1 MEGKIGLL
9 TLDSHNYNFGGLL
22 QGYALQ
28 HMIGTLNYTCE
39 IIDYDNAELSTFSP
53 KRSMRYLTL
62 KKCFDKLHG
71 LCTKEETNSH
81 IINMVTKRKKRFDA
95 FRQTQMQFSRPCTR
109 KELSE
114 IALQYDV
121 IVCGSD
127 QIWNPSFNR
136 PSFFLDFVP
145 DSIGKVIYAASIG
158 RDELTGYE
166 KKAYEK
172 YLKPLQ
178 WISVRESGAKAL
190 LEPITADRSIKLVLD
205 PTLLLEPVH
214 WRKLAGEGRLVREKY
229 VFCYFLGMDEEKKGA
244 AMEFASDHGLKVI
257 SIPYLHGRYESLDDG
272 FSEEE
277 FDIGPVEFL
286 NLIQNADFVLTDSF
300 HASLFSI
307 LFQKNFRVFGRKWGG
322 GDMNT
327 RIHTLLGYI
336 GRSDYLIS
344 PSQLKESKK
353 KEEQGW
359 NFDGIDRKRDESIEW
374 LKTAL
379 VESIK
384 NQTPKRGR

>member
-9 TLDSHNYNFGGLL
+9 TLESHSYNYGGLL

-28 HMIGTLNYTCE
+28 SIIEAMSHTCE
-39 IIDYDNAELSTFSP
+39 IIDYTQSTELCTFSP
-53 KRSMRYLTL
+53 KRSIRYLTL
-62 KKCFDKLHG
+62 KKCRSKIAWLMR
-71 LCTKEETNSH
+71 KEETNYH
-81 IINMVTKRKKRFDA
+81 VTEMVAKRRKKFDA
-95 FRQTQMQFSRPCTR
+95 FRQAHMRFSQPCTR
-109 KELSE
+109 KELPQT
-114 IALQYDV
+114 ALQYGA

-127 QIWNPSFNR
+127 QIWNPSWSR

-178 WISVRESGAKAL
+178 WISVRESGAKEL
-190 LEPITADRSIKLVLD
+190 LEPITAGKSIKLVLD
-205 PTLLLEPVH
+205 PTLLLEPAH
-214 WRKLAGEGRLVREKY
+214 WRKLAGGGRLVQEKY

-244 AMEFASDHGLKVI
+244 ALEFASDHGLKLI
-257 SIPYLHGRYESLDDG
+257 AIPYLHGKYEVLDDG

-286 NLIQNADFVLTDSF
+286 NLILNADFVLTDSF
-300 HASLFSI
+300 HASVFSI
-307 LFQKNFRVFGRKWGG
+307 LFQKSFRVFGRKWGS

-327 RIHTLLGYI
+327 RIHTLLDYI
-336 GRSDYLIS
+336 ERSDYLIA
-344 PSQLKESKK
+344 PAQLKESIK

-359 NFDGIDRKRDESIEW
+359 KPDGISEKRNESIEW

-379 VESIK
+379 SQSIR
-384 NQTPKRGR
+384 N